1 MNLKS
6 YNQYLNEDLAGQY
19 NYYGAGSLYPIV
31 KKLQSEGKNAKV
43 IYVYLTTLGIDEERK
58 QKVINQVFLGES
70 IDYETIQNDMLDEEV
85 LNEDDKI
92 YFVVKNKTSDKY
104 EVKTG
109 SKNWPTSKT
118 GTHRFNN
125 PEEANTEADKLN
137 EGSLFEEDKKVSQSD
152 IDNVLNA
159 SPQDLAQGVDPK
171 KAKPDTDLKKSLD
184 KLKDKPED
192 TDKKDDNPAKA
203 NLDAL
208 QAVLKDA
215 EKLQKIKEILAESS
229 LYEGVTFKNTKD
241 FEKFLEEID
250 GMPESAIKKIMGSGY
265 IDTPGMWDEEKEDYH
280 NDIVEYMKSNMGKA
294 EFERLKAYW
303 ESNIKK

>member
-58 QKVINQVFLGES
+58 RKVINQVFLGES
-70 IDYETIQNDMLDEEV
+70 IDYETIQNDILE
-85 LNEDDKI
+85 
-92 YFVVKNKTSDKY
+92 
-104 EVKTG
+104 
-109 SKNWPTSKT
+109 
-118 GTHRFNN
+118 
-125 PEEANTEADKLN
+125 

-152 IDNVLNA
+152 IDDVLNA